1 MEPEAEAG
9 SIYYTFIP
17 NMILGSLSK
26 FPRID
31 VYGNIFA
38 FRIPNR
44 QKSSGTRSFDQF
56 LLLIPFP
63 SIIKESIKTSK
74 KGVVKSKWVLT
85 SGANKVLN

>member
-31 VYGNIFA
+31 VYGIKQSVFFLCLA
-38 FRIPNR
+38 
-44 QKSSGTRSFDQF
+44 SFTQHIILDSPMLCVLVAHPC
-56 LLLIPFP
+56 LLLRQTWDGYTTFVYTF
-63 SIIKESIKTSK
+63 TS
-74 KGVVKSKWVLT
+74 
-85 SGANKVLN
+85 